1 MAVAALNM
9 ATIVQRPC
17 TKLYFYNAIFFGRI
31 FLNTLELSLMTTDAA
46 YSYTI
51 GGDVFKIACEPWEF
65 EAIHRLNYK
74 TFVEEIP
81 QHAPNPEAQLVDRFH
96 GENTYFI
103 CVRGEHP
110 GRLLAMV
117 CLRSTRPFSLDL
129 KLANLDQYLPPR
141 KSLCEIRLLA
151 VEPEVRG
158 SRVTLELFRIMAR
171 YAIAQGYDL
180 GIMSGT
186 TRQTKLYARIG
197 FVPFGPLVGKGEATY
212 QPMYLS
218 LAVFASQTLSLLKL
232 QQPAQHDNLAAIF
245 LPGPV
250 MVSKAVREA
259 MQTNPISHRAASFTA
274 SLRDVKNKLCKL
286 TGAHHVDVLLGSGTL
301 ANDMVAAQ
309 LKLENAH
316 GLILSNGEFGDRLI
330 DHATRQQLS
339 FQTISIEWGATF
351 DVDEIAGMLNASPKL
366 KWLWMTHCETSTGVL
381 NNVAA
386 ISALCRARNVAIC
399 LDCISALGVVPVD
412 LEHAYLATGVSG
424 KGLAAYPGLSMVF
437 RNHAVTPAQQALP
450 RYLDLGLYA
459 NDTNDANDGADEVPF
474 THSSNLVQALDAA
487 LGSPSSAIDWGKKF
501 QRITSDGESLR
512 TALRKRGYSLI
523 ADGACVSPAV
533 ITIELNNIANTAHSM
548 QVGEA
553 LETRGFYLSYRSRY
567 LSARNWLQICLMGAY
582 APSQLS
588 ALVEM
593 MDVLVKHKSV

>member
-1 MAVAALNM
+1 
-9 ATIVQRPC
+9 
-17 TKLYFYNAIFFGRI
+17 
-31 FLNTLELSLMTTDAA
+31 MTTGAE
-46 YSYTI
+46 YSYTV
-51 GGDVFKIACEPWEF
+51 GDDLFKIAREPWEF

-81 QHAPNPEAQLVDRFH
+81 QHAPNPEARLVDRFH
-96 GENTYFI
+96 DENTYFI
-103 CVRGEHP
+103 CVRGQHP

-117 CLRSTRPFSLDL
+117 CLRSTRPFSLDQ
-129 KLANLDQYLPPR
+129 KLANLDQYLPAK

-171 YAIAQGYDL
+171 YALAQGYDL

-197 FVPFGPLVGKGEATY
+197 FVPFGPLVGAGEAIY

-232 QQPAQHDNLAAIF
+232 QPPPSQNMQNNIPAAIF

-250 MVSKAVREA
+250 TVSQAVREA
-259 MQTNPISHRAASFTA
+259 MQSSPISHRAASFTA

-286 TGAHHVDVLLGSGTL
+286 TRARHVDVLLGSGTL

-351 DVDEIAGMLNASPKL
+351 DVDKIASMLHTSPKL

-386 ISALCRARNVAIC
+386 ISALCRAHNIAIC

-412 LEHAYLATGVSG
+412 LERAYLATGVSG

-437 RNHAVTPAQQALP
+437 RNHAVAPAPHTLP

-459 NDTNDANDGADEVPF
+459 NDANDTADEVPF

-487 LGSPSSAIDWGKKF
+487 LGTPLNAIDWERKF

-512 TALRKRGYSLI
+512 VALRKRGYSLI
-523 ADGACVSPAV
+523 AEGACVSPAV
-533 ITIELNNIANTAHSM
+533 ITIDLTHTAHSM

-553 LETRGFYLSYRSRY
+553 LEANGFYVSYRSRY

-582 APSQLS
+582 APPQLT

-593 MDVLVKHKSV
+593 MDILVKHKSVLNLPSS

>member
-1 MAVAALNM
+1 LD
-9 ATIVQRPC
+9 
-17 TKLYFYNAIFFGRI
+17 Y
-31 FLNTLELSLMTTDAA
+31 FLNTLKFPLMTTNAA
-46 YSYTI
+46 YSYTA
-51 GGDVFKIACEPWEF
+51 GGDVFKIASEPWEF

-81 QHAPNPEAQLVDRFH
+81 QHAPNPEARLVDRFH
-96 GENTYFI
+96 DENTYFI

-117 CLRSTRPFSLDL
+117 CLRSTRPFSLDQ
-129 KLANLDQYLPPR
+129 KLANLDQYLPAR

-151 VEPEVRG
+151 VEPEARG

-186 TRQTKLYARIG
+186 TRQSKLYARIG
-197 FVPFGPLVGKGEATY
+197 FIPFGPLVGKDEATY

-232 QQPAQHDNLAAIF
+232 QPPAQNDNPAAIF

-259 MQTNPISHRAASFTA
+259 MQTSPISHRAASFTT
-274 SLRDVKNKLCKL
+274 SLRGVKNKLCKL
-286 TGAHHVDVLLGSGTL
+286 TGAHHVDILLGSGTL

-339 FQTISIEWGATF
+339 FQNISIEWGATF
-351 DVDEIAGMLNASPKL
+351 DVDEIAGMLNTLPKL
-366 KWLWMTHCETSTGVL
+366 KWLWMAHCETSTGVL
-381 NNVAA
+381 NNVTA
-386 ISALCRARNVAIC
+386 ISALCDARNIAIC

-412 LEHAYLATGVSG
+412 LEHVYLATGVSG

-437 RNHAVTPAQQALP
+437 RNHAAAPTQQALP

-459 NDTNDANDGADEVPF
+459 NDANDGADEVPF

-487 LGSPSSAIDWGKKF
+487 LGNPLTTIDWNKKF

-512 TALRKRGYSLI
+512 TALRKRGYALI

-533 ITIELNNIANTAHSM
+533 ITIKLTNTASSL

-553 LETRGFYLSYRSRY
+553 LEASGFYLSYHSRY

-582 APSQLS
+582 APPQLS
-588 ALVEM
+588 VLVEM
-593 MDVLVKHKSV
+593 MDVLVKNKSVLNLPSA